1 MSNEKRIY
9 ADKVNVSG
17 DSIRDFYDKRA
28 AAYVAGEKSSNTV
41 VLLGDNNPD
50 YADKWNEFEKKT
62 ILPRLNIGK
71 DKNVLDIGCGVGRWA
86 ESVLPLCGK
95 YRGVDFSGEMVKVAS
110 ERFASYD
117 NALFKQSA
125 FLDLFED
132 KDITKEKYDAVII
145 AGVSMYINDEVLGK
159 CYEKLPNILNSGA
172 IVYIE
177 ESIGVQERL
186 TLNGIWSEALKSDY
200 NAIYRTREEY
210 RQILAPMLAVSNVLE
225 DDYFNVLDKK
235 DLSDT
240 SHWYTILE
248 MK

>member
-1 MSNEKRIY
+1 MGDKTRVYS
-9 ADKVNVSG
+9 DKVDVSG

-28 AAYVAGEKSSNTV
+28 TAYKAGEKSSNTV

-62 ILPRLNIGK
+62 ILPRLNLTKGR
-71 DKNVLDIGCGVGRWA
+71 NVLDIGCGVGRWG
-86 ESVLPLCGK
+86 ESVIPLCGK
-95 YRGVDFSGEMVKVAS
+95 YRGVDFSGGMVKVAS
-110 ERFASYD
+110 ERFAASD
-117 NALFKQSA
+117 NALFKQAS

-132 KDITKEKYDAVII
+132 KDIIRENYDAVII
-145 AGVSMYINDEVLGK
+145 AGVSMYINDEILGK
-159 CYEKLPNILNSGA
+159 CYEKLPGILNSGA
-172 IVYIE
+172 TVYIE
-177 ESIGVQERL
+177 ESIGVKERL

-210 RQILAPMLAVSNVLE
+210 RHILAPMLAVCNVLE

-235 DLSDT
+235 DLSET

>member
-62 ILPRLNIGK
+62 ILPRLNIDK
-71 DKNVLDIGCGVGRWA
+71 DKNVLDIGCGIGRWA
-86 ESVLPLCGK
+86 ESVIPVCGQ
-95 YRGVDFSGEMVKVAS
+95 YGGVDFSGERVKAATD
-110 ERFASYD
+110 RFSYAK
-117 NALFKQSA
+117 NAIFKQAS
-125 FLDLFED
+125 FLDLFDD
-132 KDITKEKYDAVII
+132 KDITNIKYDAVII
-145 AGVSMYINDEVLGK
+145 AGVSMYINDEILNK
-159 CYEKLPNILNSGA
+159 CYEKLPSVLNSGA
-172 IVYIE
+172 VIYIE
-177 ESIGVQERL
+177 ESIGVKERL
-186 TLNGIWSEALKSDY
+186 TLNGIWSDALKSNY

-210 RQILAPMLAVSNVLE
+210 RGILSPLLSKVKVLE

-235 DLSDT
+235 ELSET